1 MYYKEGCLYPQCTP
15 RSMCVFKAIIYRK
28 KTVDCFTVT
37 YEQKIYQ
44 RRFVCVVCHALIYF
58 FSRMVFSSALLVV
71 PKKNFFSSTMVAT
84 FGKY

>member
-37 YEQKIYQ
+37 YEQKKLSVAICVCCIMSCSNVFLFQDGVFQ
-44 RRFVCVVCHALIYF
+44 RPAGCT
-58 FSRMVFSSALLVV
+58 
-71 PKKNFFSSTMVAT
+71 PKKFLFVNH
-84 FGKY
+84 GGDLW